1 MGMGF
6 PALLGRMVILVAG
19 IAVGNGDLPLTRL
32 GYQSVRNGRRVFRRF
47 LTLFLVGRL
56 HHEFAE
62 RHGFYRGV
70 TPNWDEGVCLGKDFL
85 KNIIYRG
92 QSVQKFLDQVRFGD
106 GRARSPSLLRRI
118 GSWSSG

>member
-1 MGMGF
+1 M
-6 PALLGRMVILVAG
+6 
-19 IAVGNGDLPLTRL
+19 
-32 GYQSVRNGRRVFRRF
+32 
-47 LTLFLVGRL
+47 LFLVGRL

-106 GRARSPSLLRRI
+106 GEGRIELAEIVINFFKLFRIFIDVLLVCQPYIIELAAELVRYFCSG
-118 GSWSSG
+118 GSVVGL